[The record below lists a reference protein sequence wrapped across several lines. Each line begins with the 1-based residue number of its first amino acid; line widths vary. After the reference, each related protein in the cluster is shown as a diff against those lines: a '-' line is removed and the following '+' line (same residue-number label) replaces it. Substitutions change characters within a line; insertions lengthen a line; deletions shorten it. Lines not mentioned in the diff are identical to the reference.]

1 MPGASA
7 AGRLAVVSG
16 HVGTPVCSAPT
27 AAVEGRRPR
36 VAAIVTAYFPQSHA
50 DVIITKLIKG
60 YSTDD
65 GFVLPSVDVVSLYM
79 DQCIQ
84 PPFDDTLPLDKQPGA
99 LATPGGRN
107 PRDIGAPH
115 TRVFLSSQFNRTD
128 LFIIS
133 PRISPVIS
141 TTQI

>member
-1 MPGASA
+1 MPASA

-16 HVGTPVCSAPT
+16 HVGTPVCCAPT
-27 AAVEGRRPR
+27 SAGEGRRPR

-84 PPFDDTLPLDKQPGA
+84 PPFDDALPLDQQPSS

-107 PRDIGAPH
+107 PRDIGGRSTHA
-115 TRVFLSSQFNRTD
+115 RARACSS
-128 LFIIS
+128 S
-133 PRISPVIS
+133 VI
-141 TTQI
+141 